1 MTRRYSPLAERELG
15 NYAPISIATALA
27 LESAFGV
34 SEDHPEHKAKPPIN
48 NYRAIWFN
56 VRTLLRNLIGAVAR
70 DRKDAIKDDDLF
82 DALTAEIQVI
92 MGSLDSVTRGLCTPY
107 FYIQSYAGLE
117 KKYQHCFLKTPKTD
131 LQKAMVTQEDFVLGA
146 LTKSGV
152 IDLQH
157 SDLTLKGCPQDS
169 LIVTHMPIDLLSRYE
184 FQRLDL
190 LESHTGKIK
199 PHTQWSSKLTGG
211 AGLDLTRMPFNHVT
225 LQLFG
230 DGVHFQTF
238 PIKEKRQFVDMASKY
253 LWTPTTTLGRMKQCI
268 NSYPFHPEFKMIL
281 LKMF

>member
-15 NYAPISIATALA
+15 GYAPISIATALA

-34 SEDHPEHKAKPPIN
+34 SEDHPEHKARPPIN

-70 DRKDAIKDDDLF
+70 DQKSAIKDDDLF

-92 MGSLDSVTRGLCTPY
+92 MGSLDSVARGLCVPS
-107 FYIQSYAGLE
+107 FYIQTYAGLE
-117 KKYQHCFLKTPKTD
+117 KKYQHCFLKSAKTD
-131 LQKAMVTQEDFVLGA
+131 LQKALLSQEDYVLNA

-157 SDLTLKGCPQDS
+157 SDLTLKGSPHDS

-184 FQRLDL
+184 FQKLDL

-230 DGVHFQTF
+230 DGIHFQTF
-238 PIKEKRQFVDMASKY
+238 PIKEKRQFVEMANKY
-253 LWTPTTTLGRMKQCI
+253 LWSSTTTLSRMKQCI
-268 NSYPFHPEFKMIL
+268 NSYPFHPEFKVIL